1 MRVADLMTTDVVT
14 VTPETP
20 LRDAAGL
27 LAERRISGLPVV
39 DDQGHVVGVL
49 SEADIVV
56 KAGGA
61 PREHRLLGWLL
72 EAERRPGR
80 QDHARPREHRLLG
93 WLLEGDIDLADKI
106 AARTVG
112 DAMSAPAITI
122 DAHRRVH
129 EAAKLMAAEGV
140 NRLPVVDDGR
150 LVGIVTRAD
159 VVRAFARSDGEIAE
173 EIHDEILRRT
183 LWLEPG
189 SVTVTVEDGAVTLD
203 GEVDSEAD
211 AELLPVFVS
220 RVPGV
225 VSVRSNV
232 RARTAATSR

>member
-1 MRVADLMTTDVVT
+1 MKVADLMTSDVVT

-20 LRDAAGL
+20 LREAAAL
-27 LAERRISGLPVV
+27 LAERKISGLPVV
-39 DDQGHVVGVL
+39 DAEGHVVGVL

-56 KAGGA
+56 KAGGET
-61 PREHRLLGWLL
+61 REHRLLGWLL
-72 EAERRPGR
+72 ES
-80 QDHARPREHRLLG
+80 DV
-93 WLLEGDIDLADKI
+93 DLADKI

-112 DAMSAPAITI
+112 DAMSAPATTI

-129 EAAKLMAAEGV
+129 EAAKLMAAEGI
-140 NRLPVVDDGR
+140 NRLPVVDGER
-150 LVGIVTRAD
+150 LVGIITRAD

-173 EIHDEILRRT
+173 EINDEILRRT

-189 SVTVTVEDGAVTLD
+189 SVTVTVENGAVTLE
-203 GEVDSEAD
+203 GEVESEAD

-225 VSVRSNV
+225 VSVRANV
-232 RARTAATSR
+232 RARATVPR

>member
-1 MRVADLMTTDVVT
+1 MKVSDLMTREVVT
-14 VTPETP
+14 VERETS
-20 LRDAAGL
+20 LRDAARILEKKG
-27 LAERRISGLPVV
+27 ISGVPVV
-39 DDQGHVVGVL
+39 EGGSVVGVL

-61 PREHRLLGWLL
+61 SHGNKLLGWLL
-72 EAERRPGR
+72 EA
-80 QDHARPREHRLLG
+80 DLG
-93 WLLEGDIDLADKI
+93 LEDKI
-106 AARTVG
+106 RAHTVG

-122 DAHRRVH
+122 RPDRPIH

-140 NRLPVVDDGR
+140 NRLPVVDETQ

-159 VVRAFARSDGEIAE
+159 VVRAFTRSDAEIAD
-173 EIHDEILRRT
+173 EIENEILRRT

-189 SVTVTVEDGAVTLD
+189 TVTLEVVD
-203 GEVDSEAD
+203 GEVTLEGEVETDAD

-225 VSVRSNV
+225 IAVRANVRS
-232 RARTAATSR
+232 RARAALSK

>member
-14 VTPETP
+14 VKPETP

-61 PREHRLLGWLL
+61 
-72 EAERRPGR
+72 
-80 QDHARPREHRLLG
+80 PREHRLLG